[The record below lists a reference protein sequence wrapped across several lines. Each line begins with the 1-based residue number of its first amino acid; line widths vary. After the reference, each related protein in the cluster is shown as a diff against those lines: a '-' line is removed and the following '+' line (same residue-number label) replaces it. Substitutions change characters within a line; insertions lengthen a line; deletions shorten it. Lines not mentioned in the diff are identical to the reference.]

1 MMARVRF
8 RIVLVR
14 PRYGGNVGS
23 AVRVAANFGVKEVVL
38 VEPGCVLDDD
48 PEYVRMAM
56 GGNRLVTLTASATL
70 AEALNGTQVAVAT
83 TSTRSRDTRAVLTP
97 AETTQRLAGSGAEEI
112 ALVFGSERG
121 GLSLDE
127 LHACHMTLSIPTDPG
142 FPVLNLAQAVG
153 IVLALLLPAGAF
165 ARPAPSDPMDLPALH
180 AEFSAALAHFED
192 ALLASGYL
200 DRQNPARVGDQFRR
214 WLGRTVPTR
223 RELALLHA
231 LAAHVSYLLG
241 RSTPRA

>member
-1 MMARVRF
+1 VSF

-23 AVRVAANFGVKEVVL
+23 AVRVAANFGIREVVL
-38 VEPGCVLDDD
+38 VDPGCILDDD

-56 GGNRLVTLTASATL
+56 GGERLVALATVPTLG
-70 AEALNGTQVAVAT
+70 EAIGGVEVAVAT
-83 TSTRSRDTRAVLTP
+83 TSARRRDPRAILSP
-97 AETTQRLAGSGAEEI
+97 AEAADRLAESRAHDI

-121 GLSLDE
+121 GLSREE
-127 LHACHMTLSIPTDPG
+127 LNSCHMAMAVPTDPA

-153 IVLALLLPAGAF
+153 IVLALISPSAF
-165 ARPAPSDPMDLPALH
+165 ELAAPPDPMDRPAPH
-180 AEFSAALAHFED
+180 AEFQAAFAHLE
-192 ALLASGYL
+192 AVLLESGYL
-200 DRQNPARVGDQFRR
+200 DPQNPARVADQLRR

-231 LAAHVSYLLG
+231 LAAHVTYLAKRLNPG
-241 RSTPRA
+241 P

>member
-1 MMARVRF
+1 MARVRF

-23 AVRVAANFGVKEVVL
+23 TVRVAANFGVKEVVL
-38 VEPGCVLDDD
+38 VDPGCALEED

-56 GGNRLVTLTASATL
+56 GGDRLVTLRTTATL
-70 AEALNGTQVAVAT
+70 ADAVADTQAAVAT

-97 AETTQRLAGSGAEEI
+97 AETAQRLAGSGAEDI

-127 LHACHMTLSIPTDPG
+127 LRACHMALSIPTDPG

-153 IVLALLLPAGAF
+153 IVLALLPAGAF
-165 ARPAPSDPMDLPALH
+165 ARPAPSDPMDLPAPH
-180 AEFSAALAHFED
+180 AEFSAALAHLDD

-200 DRQNPARVGDQFRR
+200 DPQNPARVGDQFRR

-241 RSTPRA
+241 RSTPRS